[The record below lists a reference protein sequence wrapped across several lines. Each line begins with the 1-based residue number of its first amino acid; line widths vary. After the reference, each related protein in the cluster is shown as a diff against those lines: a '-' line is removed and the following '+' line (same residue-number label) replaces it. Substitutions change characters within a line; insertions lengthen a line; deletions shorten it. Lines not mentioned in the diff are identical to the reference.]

1 VGNANLNNQRK
12 EYTMHE
18 NAVVNGTPPVPVA
31 PTNGQL
37 WATGPTPVFTQERL
51 RELITALAEPFEV
64 TEIKWRVTNTGQIGS
79 RGAPRFRGQML
90 AYADPR
96 AYTDRLNDLLTPSGW
111 TRDYSV
117 QLVQNFERKERG
129 SAERT
134 ITAKIVVT
142 CKVTIY
148 GFATHTGL
156 GEEWADNDNAGTA
169 AEAQAF
175 KRACS
180 CFGLG
185 RYLYDLEGQWVD
197 LDEKKRPL
205 ETPRLPDWARP
216 KVPQP
221 VKQAG
226 PDGREFGSGKQNGNR
241 TAKNGRGGLYCDEL
255 LSQVKALCGTVG
267 FSLSQTIL
275 RTVGNAED
283 AGKIRDMAKLTMV
296 FEKLQDLAR
305 GVERLRAAVAKA
317 GEERYSTLCREMNLA
332 SHSIDDIPDRA
343 TLRQLL
349 QILEPEAGM
358 EQSRTAQNNQGAP
371 GTAHAAGGSDLGELR
386 GRLLREAA
394 RVSGATN
401 RTLGDVIQ
409 QASKGAFTLATLRKL
424 GDSEAGKVEAALK
437 ELEHVAVA
445 R

>member
-1 VGNANLNNQRK
+1 MQESAS
-12 EYTMHE
+12 
-18 NAVVNGTPPVPVA
+18 VNGAPPVPVA
-31 PTNGQL
+31 PTNGQP
-37 WATGPTPVFTQERL
+37 WAAAPALLFTPERL
-51 RELITALAEPFEV
+51 RELVAALEEPFDV
-64 TEIKWRVTNTGQIGS
+64 AEIKWRVTNTSQIGS
-79 RGAPRFRGQML
+79 RNGPRFRGQML

-96 AYTDRLNDLLTPSGW
+96 AYTDRLNDLFTPSGW

-142 CKVTIY
+142 CKVTLY

-185 RYLYDLEGQWVD
+185 RYLYDLDGQWVD

-216 KVPQP
+216 KTQQPQ
-221 VKQAG
+221 KQG
-226 PDGREFGSGKQNGNR
+226 GSAERQTSSPQHNQNGNG
-241 TAKNGRGGLYCDEL
+241 TPSNGRGGLYRDEL
-255 LSQVKALCGTVG
+255 LGQVKALCGTVG
-267 FSLSQTIL
+267 FSLAG
-275 RTVGNAED
+275 TVLKTVANVEAPE
-283 AGKIRDMAKLTMV
+283 KIRDMAKLTMI

-317 GEERYSTLCREMNLA
+317 GEQRYSTLCREMNRA
-332 SHSIDDIPDRA
+332 MQAIDNIADRA
-343 TLRQLL
+343 TLRQVL
-349 QILEPEAGM
+349 QILEAEAGVN
-358 EQSRTAQNNQGAP
+358 ESRPTQDSGAAP
-371 GTAHAAGGSDLGELR
+371 GNAPANAVGDLGELR

-394 RVSGATN
+394 RVSGAMN

-409 QASKGAFTLATLRKL
+409 EAAKGAFTLATLRTL
-424 GDSEAGKVEAALK
+424 D
-437 ELEHVAVA
+437 
-445 R
+445 

>member
-1 VGNANLNNQRK
+1 MQESAL
-12 EYTMHE
+12 
-18 NAVVNGTPPVPVA
+18 VNGAPPVPAA
-31 PTNGQL
+31 PAIGQP
-37 WATGPTPVFTQERL
+37 WAAAPALLFTQDRL
-51 RELITALAEPFEV
+51 RELVAALEEPFDV
-64 TEIKWRVTNTGQIGS
+64 AEIKWRVTNTSQIGS
-79 RGAPRFRGQML
+79 RNGPRFRGQML

-96 AYTDRLNDLLTPSGW
+96 AYTDRLNDLFTPSGW

-142 CKVTIY
+142 CKVTLF
-148 GFATHTGL
+148 GFATHTAL

-185 RYLYDLEGQWVD
+185 RYLYDLDGQWVD

-216 KVPQP
+216 KTQQPRQQGGPAEHHTSSPQH
-221 VKQAG
+221 
-226 PDGREFGSGKQNGNR
+226 KQNGNGTPR
-241 TAKNGRGGLYCDEL
+241 NGRGGLYRDEL
-255 LSQVKALCGTVG
+255 LGQVKALCGTVG
-267 FSLSQTIL
+267 FSLA
-275 RTVGNAED
+275 RTVLKTVANVD
-283 AGKIRDMAKLTMV
+283 APEKVRDMAKLTMI

-317 GEERYSTLCREMNLA
+317 GEQRYSTLCREMNLA
-332 SHSIDDIPDRA
+332 SESIDDIPDRA
-343 TLRQLL
+343 TLRQVL
-349 QILEPEAGM
+349 QILEAEAGVN
-358 EQSRTAQNNQGAP
+358 ESHPTQHRGGAP
-371 GTAHAAGGSDLGELR
+371 GNAPANGQNDLGELR

-394 RVSGATN
+394 RVSGAMN

-409 QASKGAFTLATLRKL
+409 EAAKGAFTLATLRTL
-424 GDSEAGKVEAALK
+424 GDSDASKVEAALR
-437 ELEHVAVA
+437 ELEHTAVP